1 MMYEMFK
8 KIWNDKGEQ
17 AVRNFKSIQTS
28 QHQQWKP
35 EKTTLSSHTH
45 DVLGVILSDNF
56 DM

>member
-45 DVLGVILSDNF
+45 DVLGVIVSDNF